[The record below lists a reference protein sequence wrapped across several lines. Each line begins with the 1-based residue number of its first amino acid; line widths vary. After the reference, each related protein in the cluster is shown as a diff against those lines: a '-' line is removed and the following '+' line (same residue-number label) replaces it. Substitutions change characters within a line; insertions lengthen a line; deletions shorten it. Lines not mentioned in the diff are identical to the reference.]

1 MPVTSDAGL
10 SRLLERDPIAV
21 IGCSRTAGKAAHE
34 IPSYLQRHGYRIVP
48 VNPVADEILGET
60 AYDSLAAVP
69 DEVALVNVFRPS
81 REVSGIVDRVLDRN
95 ESRGDAEAIWLQ
107 LGIRDDDAAARAEAG
122 GLEIVQDR
130 CMKVAHARLL
140 G

>member
-1 MPVTSDAGL
+1 MPLTSDEGL
-10 SRLLERDPIAV
+10 RRLLDRNPIAV
-21 IGCSRTAGKAAHE
+21 VGCSRTAGKAAHE
-34 IPSYLQRHGYRIVP
+34 IPRYLQRHGYRIVP
-48 VNPVADEILGET
+48 VNPMADEILGET
-60 AYDSLAAVP
+60 AYDTLHDVP
-69 DEVALVNVFRPS
+69 DEVSLVNVFRPS

-95 ESRGDAEAIWLQ
+95 ESRGDAGAIWLQ

-130 CMKVAHARLL
+130 CLKVEHGRLL